1 LYKNANFGAKIG
13 EKPGGKTRVCSLV
26 FPGVPWLFSLFP
38 ENFLMV
44 DIILD
49 IICYQ
54 ISKGWGKTREISR
67 ETRETRERSLEI

>member
-1 LYKNANFGAKIG
+1 M
-13 EKPGGKTRVCSLV
+13 V
-26 FPGVPWLFSLFP
+26 FPGVPWLFPLFP
-38 ENFLMV
+38 GNFLMA

-54 ISKGWGKTREISR
+54 ISKWQGKTREKAR

>member
-1 LYKNANFGAKIG
+1 
-13 EKPGGKTRVCSLV
+13 
-26 FPGVPWLFSLFP
+26 
-38 ENFLMV
+38 MV

-54 ISKGWGKTREISR
+54 ISKGQGKTREISR